1 MHNGGGGAALDPTN
15 LDAFLTQVKIRFLFL
30 FLIFYFISI
39 VFKSNGR
46 K

>member
-1 MHNGGGGAALDPTN
+1 MHNGGGGAPLDPTN
-15 LDAFLTQVKIRFLFL
+15 LDAFLTQVRF
-30 FLIFYFISI
+30 IFVFFFVSFFFVSI